1 MLYHWANCRRQQV
14 GTMGAERIMNRWFQN
29 LGTILDHE
37 PQQADRNCA
46 RLVDGNMPKAV
57 RSPEASMFIE
67 GDVSSMPGKPVYIG
81 GMRVQCYTLTIE
93 EELDLKF
100 VSKVS
105 IFIIRSFHLPSWTT
119 EPS

>member
-1 MLYHWANCRRQQV
+1 
-14 GTMGAERIMNRWFQN
+14 MGAERIMNRWFQN

-67 GDVSSMPGKPVYIG
+67 GDVSSMPSKPV
-81 GMRVQCYTLTIE
+81 C
-93 EELDLKF
+93 
-100 VSKVS
+100 KVS
-105 IFIIRSFHLPSWTT
+105 SIPSK
-119 EPS
+119 PVFKVSVFNGQLNRHISS